1 MRCAL
6 ALAFGL
12 AGAAAAQDAPLS
24 GYAFMEPATRQLQ
37 DDDFL
42 NPAFLLMEQGLALW
56 DQGWPEAPDGARS
69 CRSCHGDVESAMR
82 GVAARYP
89 VFDTLRAGM
98 INLEMRINREIADRM
113 GAAPLD
119 WESQDLLALTI
130 LVGHQSRGLPMAIE
144 VDARVQVWV
153 DRGRE
158 IHDTR
163 RGQLNLSCA
172 SCHQDNWGQKLRG
185 DTISQGQINAFPIFR
200 LTWDGVG
207 SRHRMFTWC
216 MEAIRAEPHAY
227 GSDAYLALETYLA
240 QRGRGLPVETPGVR
254 R

>member
-1 MRCAL
+1 
-6 ALAFGL
+6 
-12 AGAAAAQDAPLS
+12 
-24 GYAFMEPATRQLQ
+24 
-37 DDDFL
+37 
-42 NPAFLLMEQGLALW
+42 
-56 DQGWPEAPDGARS
+56 
-69 CRSCHGDVESAMR
+69 
-82 GVAARYP
+82 
-89 VFDTLRAGM
+89 
-98 INLEMRINREIADRM
+98 
-113 GAAPLD
+113 
-119 WESQDLLALTI
+119 
-130 LVGHQSRGLPMAIE
+130 MAIE